1 MGLGPVH
8 HCLASLLVLLPLF
21 CCHAVRGVEQRA
33 HGAASRPQAAT
44 VRLERARDMPE
55 LDVTTPLATV
65 PLANPT
71 PMPEATAAPTLAHPT
86 AAAAEGSWCVASPSA
101 GAAALQVALDYACG
115 QGADCSPI
123 QPGGSCADPD
133 TVRDHASYAFNSY
146 YQKNPVQTSCDFAG
160 AAILTSTDPSTT
172 TCKYSSTSTG
182 ASVLNTT
189 SPVTPVNPTYGS
201 PPGGSYNSP
210 PGPGG
215 YYNSPPI
222 YGSMSPPDYGGSI
235 SAARAKMPYSKSTTA
250 MTTSL
255 TCLLVTTMSLGLH
268 K

>member
-1 MGLGPVH
+1 MGLGTVH
-8 HCLASLLVLLPLF
+8 HCLASLLVLLLLR
-21 CCHAVRGVEQRA
+21 CCHVGGVEQRER
-33 HGAASRPQAAT
+33 AAV

-55 LDVTTPLATV
+55 RDVTTPLATV
-65 PLANPT
+65 PLVNPT

-86 AAAAEGSWCVASPSA
+86 AAAGVGGGAGSWCVASPSA

-172 TCKYSSTSTG
+172 TCKYPSTSTG

-189 SPVTPVNPTYGS
+189 NPLTPVTPTYGS
-201 PPGGSYNSP
+201 PPGGYYNSP

-215 YYNSPPI
+215 YYNSPPL

-235 SAARAKMPYSKSTTA
+235 SAATAMMPGSKSTTVA
-250 MTTSL
+250 CTSL
-255 TCLLVTTMSLGLH
+255 TCLLVVATVSLNLC

>member
-1 MGLGPVH
+1 
-8 HCLASLLVLLPLF
+8 A
-21 CCHAVRGVEQRA
+21 AVGGVEQRA
-33 HGAASRPQAAT
+33 HGAASWLQAAA
-44 VRLERARDMPE
+44 VKLERARDMPG
-55 LDVTTPLATV
+55 LDVTT

-86 AAAAEGSWCVASPSA
+86 AAAGAGSWCVASPSA

-123 QPGGSCADPD
+123 QHGGSCADPD
-133 TVRDHASYAFNSY
+133 TVRDHASYAFNSFFS
-146 YQKNPVQTSCDFAG
+146 KRTNLVQTSCDFAG

-172 TCKYSSTSTG
+172 SCKYPSTSTG
-182 ASVLNTT
+182 ASILNTT
-189 SPVTPVNPTYGS
+189 NPMTPVAPMFGS

-215 YYNSPPI
+215 YYNSPPL

-235 SAARAKMPYSKSTTA
+235 SSATAMMPGSKSTTA
-250 MTTSL
+250 VTTTL